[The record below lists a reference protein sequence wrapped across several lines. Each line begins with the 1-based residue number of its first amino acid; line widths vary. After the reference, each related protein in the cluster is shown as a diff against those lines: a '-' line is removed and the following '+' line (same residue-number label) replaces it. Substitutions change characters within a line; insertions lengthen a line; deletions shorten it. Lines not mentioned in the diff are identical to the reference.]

1 MSALDRMLLEIEL
14 SGLKELLDFYVWRL
28 EQERRDEQI
37 DDAINTW
44 LERIF
49 EIQETLKQDES

>member
-1 MSALDRMLLEIEL
+1 
-14 SGLKELLDFYVWRL
+14 VWRL

-44 LERIF
+44 LEKIF